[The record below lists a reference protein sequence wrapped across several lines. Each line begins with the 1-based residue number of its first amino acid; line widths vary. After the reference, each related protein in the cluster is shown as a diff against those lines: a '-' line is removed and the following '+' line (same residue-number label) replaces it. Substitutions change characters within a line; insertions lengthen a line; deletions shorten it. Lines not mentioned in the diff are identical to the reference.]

1 MMDGKKGEGN
11 MFSLTVSDHI
21 MIAHSIRGAVLAP
34 AQMLHGNTL
43 VVEVEFRSAALDGL
57 NFLIDINLAKTELRR
72 ILDVYD
78 YQNLDDLPTLAGQNT
93 TTEFMA
99 RHIHG
104 LLAEACRSGRLGDG
118 GRGLSGLKVQLRES
132 PVAWGSYEAPV

>member
-1 MMDGKKGEGN
+1 

-21 MIAHSIRGAVLAP
+21 MIAHSIRGAVFGP

-43 VVEVEFRSAALDGL
+43 VVEIEFRSLSLDAL
-57 NFLIDINLAKTELRR
+57 NFLIDINLARSELRR
-72 ILDVYD
+72 ILDLFD
-78 YQNLDDLPTLAGQNT
+78 YQNLDEHPALSGQNT

-104 LLAEACRSGRLGDG
+104 LLADACRDGRLGDS
-118 GRGLSGLKVQLRES
+118 GRSLLSLKVQLRES
-132 PVAWGSYEAPV
+132 PQAWGSYEASI

>member
-1 MMDGKKGEGN
+1 

-21 MIAHSIRGAVLAP
+21 MIAHSIRGAVFGP

-43 VVEVEFRSAALDGL
+43 VVEIEFRSLSLDAL
-57 NFLIDINLAKTELRR
+57 NFLIDINLARSELRR
-72 ILDVYD
+72 ILDLFD
-78 YQNLDDLPTLAGQNT
+78 YQNLDEHPALSGQNT

-104 LLAEACRSGRLGDG
+104 LLADACRGGRLGDS
-118 GRGLSGLKVQLRES
+118 GRSLSSLKVQLRES
-132 PVAWGSYEAPV
+132 PQAWGSYEASI

>member
-1 MMDGKKGEGN
+1 

-21 MIAHSIRGAVLAP
+21 MIAHSIRGAVFGP

-43 VVEVEFRSAALDGL
+43 VVEIEFRSLSLDAL
-57 NFLIDINLAKTELRR
+57 NFLIDINLARSELRR
-72 ILDVYD
+72 ILDLFD
-78 YQNLDDLPTLAGQNT
+78 YQNLDEHPALSGQNT

-104 LLAEACRSGRLGDG
+104 LLADACRDGRLGDS
-118 GRGLSGLKVQLRES
+118 GRSLSSLKVQLRES
-132 PVAWGSYEAPV
+132 PQAWGSYEASI

>member
-1 MMDGKKGEGN
+1 

-34 AQMLHGNTL
+34 ARMLHGNTL
-43 VVEVEFRSAALDGL
+43 VVEVEFRAAALDGL
-57 NFLIDINLAKTELRR
+57 NFLIDINLAKTEMRR
-72 ILDVYD
+72 ILDVFD
-78 YQNLDDLPTLAGQNT
+78 YQNLDELPALTGQNT

-104 LLAEACRSGRLGDG
+104 LLAEACRDGRLGDG
-118 GRGLSGLKVQLRES
+118 GTRLSGLKVQLRES
-132 PVAWGSYEAPV
+132 PSAWGSYEGVI

>member
-1 MMDGKKGEGN
+1 

-21 MIAHSIRGAVLAP
+21 MIAHSIRGAVLEP
-34 AQMLHGNTL
+34 ARTLHGNTL
-43 VVEVEFRSAALDGL
+43 VVEVEFRGTMLDAA
-57 NFLIDINLAKTELRR
+57 NFLIDIDLARSELRR

-78 YQNLDDLPTLAGQNT
+78 YRNLDEHPDLSGQNT

-104 LLAEACRSGRLGDG
+104 RLAEACRDGRLGDTARSLAG
-118 GRGLSGLKVQLRES
+118 IKVQLRES
-132 PVAWGSYEAPV
+132 PVAWGSYEGPV

>member
-1 MMDGKKGEGN
+1 

-21 MIAHSIRGAVLAP
+21 MIAHSIRGAVFGP

-43 VVEVEFRSAALDGL
+43 VVEVEFRAAALDQL

-72 ILDVYD
+72 ILDLFD
-78 YQNLDDLPTLAGQNT
+78 YQNLDEHSALVGQNT

-104 LLAEACRSGRLGDG
+104 LLADACRHGKLGDG
-118 GRGLSGLKVQLRES
+118 GRNLAALKVQLRES
-132 PVAWGSYEAPV
+132 PQAWGSFEGPIG

>member
-1 MMDGKKGEGN
+1 

-21 MIAHSIRGAVLAP
+21 MIAHSIRGAVFGP

-43 VVEVEFRSAALDGL
+43 VVEIEFRSLSLDAL
-57 NFLIDINLAKTELRR
+57 NFLIDINLARSELRR
-72 ILDVYD
+72 ILDLFD
-78 YQNLDDLPTLAGQNT
+78 YQNLDEHPALSGQNT

-104 LLAEACRSGRLGDG
+104 LLADACRDGRLGDS
-118 GRGLSGLKVQLRES
+118 GRGLSSLKVQLRES
-132 PVAWGSYEAPV
+132 PQAWGSYEASI